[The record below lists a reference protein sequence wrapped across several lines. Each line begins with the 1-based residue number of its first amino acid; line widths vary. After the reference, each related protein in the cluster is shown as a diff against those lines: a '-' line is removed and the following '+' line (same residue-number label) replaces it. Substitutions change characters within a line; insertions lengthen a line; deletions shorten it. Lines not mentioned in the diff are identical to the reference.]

1 MRESRG
7 DKDCNSKERDVVE
20 SQEEKRGWVA
30 DDAVEGAVGA
40 TKSAGASDRWKP
52 AQVRLL
58 LVN

>member
-1 MRESRG
+1 
-7 DKDCNSKERDVVE
+7 VVE